1 MPFPEHLRASW
12 GVTEMG
18 HPGSAALDPRPRYR
32 VANFGLGYKLQ
43 RLMEIVLRHARH
55 NQYRF
60 ELAPSRGPG
69 EYDIAMVDMT
79 ARGGPEVANTL
90 RRLPQARPVV
100 KVGRRNDEV
109 RGHDD
114 LLQSSF
120 TMNLLA
126 TLNKVVEER
135 LMTQAA
141 ARRQS
146 APPAPRLRSID
157 RAATPPRA
165 ATDGDMQDTVTQL
178 PTRRPR
184 VLVVDDSPTVRRQL
198 AVAMHRMGLD
208 SEGVSSAREA
218 LDILATRRYEL
229 VFVDVVMPEMDGYQL
244 TREIK
249 RNKILRPMPVVILT
263 SRSSP
268 FDLAR
273 GALAGC
279 NSYLVKP
286 VSLQSLRET
295 EARQLHRSARRLT
308 L

>member
-1 MPFPEHLRASW
+1 MPPGKAGTPVGSPSNLVAFPLNA
-12 GVTEMG
+12 V
-18 HPGSAALDPRPRYR
+18 DPPIS
-32 VANFGLGYKLQ
+32 Q
-43 RLMEIVLRHARH
+43 RL
-55 NQYRF
+55 
-60 ELAPSRGPG
+60 
-69 EYDIAMVDMT
+69 
-79 ARGGPEVANTL
+79 
-90 RRLPQARPVV
+90 
-100 KVGRRNDEV
+100 
-109 RGHDD
+109 
-114 LLQSSF
+114 
-120 TMNLLA
+120 
-126 TLNKVVEER
+126 
-135 LMTQAA
+135 
-141 ARRQS
+141 
-146 APPAPRLRSID
+146 
-157 RAATPPRA
+157 
-165 ATDGDMQDTVTQL
+165 
-178 PTRRPR
+178 R

-218 LDILATRRYEL
+218 LDTLATRRYEL

-295 EARQLHRSARRLT
+295 VARQLHRSARRLT

>member
-32 VANFGLGYKLQ
+32 VANFGLGHKLQ

-218 LDILATRRYEL
+218 LDTLATRRYEL

-249 RNKILRPMPVVILT
+249 RNKMLRPMPVVILT

-295 EARQLHRSARRLT
+295 VARQLHRSARRLT

>member
-218 LDILATRRYEL
+218 LDTLATRRYEL

-249 RNKILRPMPVVILT
+249 RNKILRPTPVVILT

-295 EARQLHRSARRLT
+295 VARQLHRSARRLT

>member
-32 VANFGLGYKLQ
+32 VANFGLGHKLQ

-146 APPAPRLRSID
+146 APPAPRLRSVD
-157 RAATPPRA
+157 RDTASPRA

-218 LDILATRRYEL
+218 LDTLATRRYEL

-249 RNKILRPMPVVILT
+249 RNKILRPTPVVILT

-295 EARQLHRSARRLT
+295 VARQLHRSARRLT

>member
-120 TMNLLA
+120 TMNLLS

-141 ARRQS
+141 RRQS
-146 APPAPRLRSID
+146 APPAPRLRSVD
-157 RAATPPRA
+157 RDAAPPRA

-218 LDILATRRYEL
+218 LDTLATRRYEL

-249 RNKILRPMPVVILT
+249 RNKILRPTPVVILT

-295 EARQLHRSARRLT
+295 VARQLHRSARRLT

>member
-1 MPFPEHLRASW
+1 MSFPQHLRASW

-18 HPGSAALDPRPRYR
+18 HPGGAALDPRPYFR
-32 VANFGLGYKLQ
+32 VADFGLGHKLQ

-55 NQYRF
+55 NRYRF
-60 ELAPSRGPG
+60 ELSQARGPG

-100 KVGRRNDEV
+100 RVGRRNDAV

-114 LLQSSF
+114 LLQTTF
-120 TMNLLA
+120 TMNLLNI
-126 TLNKVVEER
+126 LNQVVEER
-135 LMTQAA
+135 LLAHTAE
-141 ARRQS
+141 RRQN
-146 APPAPRLRSID
+146 APPAGRRRIADP
-157 RAATPPRA
+157 APATQPGGA
-165 ATDGDMQDTVTQL
+165 EQDTITQV

-198 AVAMHRMGLD
+198 AIALHRMGLD
-208 SEGVSSAREA
+208 SEGVSSASEA
-218 LDILATRRYEL
+218 LDTLATRRYEL

-249 RNKILRPMPVVILT
+249 RNRLLRPMPVVILT

-295 EARQLHRSARRLT
+295 VTRQLHRGERLR
-308 L
+308 

>member
-1 MPFPEHLRASW
+1 
-12 GVTEMG
+12 
-18 HPGSAALDPRPRYR
+18 
-32 VANFGLGYKLQ
+32 
-43 RLMEIVLRHARH
+43 
-55 NQYRF
+55 
-60 ELAPSRGPG
+60 
-69 EYDIAMVDMT
+69 
-79 ARGGPEVANTL
+79 
-90 RRLPQARPVV
+90 
-100 KVGRRNDEV
+100 
-109 RGHDD
+109 
-114 LLQSSF
+114 
-120 TMNLLA
+120 
-126 TLNKVVEER
+126 
-135 LMTQAA
+135 
-141 ARRQS
+141 
-146 APPAPRLRSID
+146 
-157 RAATPPRA
+157 
-165 ATDGDMQDTVTQL
+165 
-178 PTRRPR
+178 
-184 VLVVDDSPTVRRQL
+184 
-198 AVAMHRMGLD
+198 MGLD

-295 EARQLHRSARRLT
+295 VARQLHRSARRLT

>member
-218 LDILATRRYEL
+218 LDTLATRRYEL

-295 EARQLHRSARRLT
+295 VARQLHRSARRLT

>member
-18 HPGSAALDPRPRYR
+18 HPGRAALDPRPLYR
-32 VANFGLGYKLQ
+32 VANFGLGHKLQ

-60 ELAPSRGPG
+60 ELSPSRGPG

-114 LLQSSF
+114 LLQASF

-126 TLNKVVEER
+126 TLNRVVEER
-135 LMTQAA
+135 LLTQVAH
-141 ARRQS
+141 RRQN
-146 APPAPRLRSID
+146 APPAPRLRSVD
-157 RAATPPRA
+157 SAAAAPRT

-218 LDILATRRYEL
+218 LDTLASRRYEL

-249 RNKILRPMPVVILT
+249 RNKLLRPMPVVILT

-295 EARQLHRSARRLT
+295 VARQLHRSARRLN

>member
-1 MPFPEHLRASW
+1 M
-12 GVTEMG
+12 
-18 HPGSAALDPRPRYR
+18 
-32 VANFGLGYKLQ
+32 
-43 RLMEIVLRHARH
+43 
-55 NQYRF
+55 
-60 ELAPSRGPG
+60 
-69 EYDIAMVDMT
+69 
-79 ARGGPEVANTL
+79 
-90 RRLPQARPVV
+90 V

-218 LDILATRRYEL
+218 LDTLATRRYEL

-295 EARQLHRSARRLT
+295 VARQLHRSARRLT

>member
-18 HPGSAALDPRPRYR
+18 HPGNAALDPRPYYR
-32 VANFGLGYKLQ
+32 VANFGLGHKLQ
-43 RLMEIVLRHARH
+43 RLTEIVLRHARH

-60 ELAPSRGPG
+60 ELSPSRGPG

-79 ARGGPEVANTL
+79 VRGGPEVANTL
-90 RRLPQARPVV
+90 RQLPQARPVV
-100 KVGRRNDEV
+100 KVGRRNDEI

-114 LLQSSF
+114 LLRASF

-126 TLNKVVEER
+126 TLNRVVEER
-135 LMTQAA
+135 LLTQAA
-141 ARRQS
+141 HRRQS
-146 APPAPRLRSID
+146 APPAARLRVAETS
-157 RAATPPRA
+157 AAPPT
-165 ATDGDMQDTVTQL
+165 ATDGDIQDTITQL

-218 LDILATRRYEL
+218 LDTLATRRYEL

-249 RNKILRPMPVVILT
+249 RSKLLRPMPVVILT

-295 EARQLHRSARRLT
+295 VARQLHRSAGRLT

>member
-120 TMNLLA
+120 TMNLLS

-146 APPAPRLRSID
+146 APPAPRLRSVD
-157 RAATPPRA
+157 RDAAPPRA

-218 LDILATRRYEL
+218 LDTLATRRYEL

-249 RNKILRPMPVVILT
+249 RNKILRPTPVVILT

-295 EARQLHRSARRLT
+295 VARQLHRSARRLT